1 MPSEITITVKD
12 HEKTLK
18 TKHLVYDDFKMKQND
33 PAIAACIAETV
44 KQFTGTPDKVRVTAK
59 FEVV

>member
-12 HEKTLK
+12 SEKTLK
-18 TKHLVYDDFKMKQND
+18 TKHLVYDDFQMKQDD
-33 PAIAACIAETV
+33 PAIAACIAATV
-44 KQFTGTPDKVRVTAK
+44 KQFNGEPDRVRVTAK